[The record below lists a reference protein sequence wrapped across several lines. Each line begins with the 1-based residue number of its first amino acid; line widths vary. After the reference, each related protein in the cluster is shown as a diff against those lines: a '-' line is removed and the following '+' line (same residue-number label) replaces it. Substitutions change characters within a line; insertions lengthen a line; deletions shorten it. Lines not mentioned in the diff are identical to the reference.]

1 MSPETALHQDD
12 VLELEIEQAVLAAL
26 EDGSIGQKLSTP
38 DDDANAE
45 TEADT
50 GSDPQ
55 QTIGVLLEEL
65 ERLWRRAA

>member
-38 DDDANAE
+38 DDDAE

>member
-1 MSPETALHQDD
+1 MSPETALHQGD

-26 EDGSIGQKLSTP
+26 ENGSIGQKLSAAE
-38 DDDANAE
+38 DDADDAE
-45 TEADT
+45 AAS
-50 GSDPQ
+50 GGDPQ